1 MECSLNAVPETLA
14 SYLLDPTVT
23 DLCMNGPHQFM
34 IDRGVGLEPVLSEPL
49 FRSEEEYRQF
59 ILEHLSQSGKTWD
72 AKLPFVDTVFFKS
85 HRAHIAFPPVA
96 QNGIYLSLR
105 RLPTPNKDTLEM
117 AQKKAESRW
126 LPSAQAFEI
135 LKSCVQNHETLLF
148 AGATGSGKTTL
159 FSDLLCFAS
168 PRERLVALEDTAE
181 IRTEHPHLIGLLSRM
196 PNADG
201 YGAVT
206 LRDLVKQTLRMR
218 PDRILIGECRGD
230 EVLDLLLALNTGH
243 RGTLA
248 TIHANSA
255 TDALKRLE
263 LLALIASK
271 GQIQSPLIRN
281 LIATGIQKIVFL
293 KRIGSQRKIEE
304 IISIAGHERDV
315 IYTRPVYP
323 LDRDPRSARLH
334 SETHREIPLPAPL
347 RSR

>member
-1 MECSLNAVPETLA
+1 MECSLKSVPDLLIPH
-14 SYLLDPTVT
+14 LLDPAVT
-23 DLCMNGPHQFM
+23 DLCLNGPLQFM
-34 IDRGVGLEPVLSEPL
+34 IDRGAGLEPVLSEPI
-49 FRSEEEYRQF
+49 FRSDEDYRQF
-59 ILEHLSQSGKTWD
+59 ILEQLSLSGKTWD

-85 HRAHIAFPPVA
+85 HRAHLAFPPVA

-105 RLPTPNKDTLEM
+105 RLPTPSKDPLDV
-117 AQKKAESRW
+117 AQKKSESRW
-126 LPSAQAFEI
+126 KDSSLAFDT
-135 LKSCVQNHETLLF
+135 LKACVQNHETILF

-181 IRTEHPHLIGLLSRM
+181 IKTEHPHFIGLLSRTA
-196 PNADG
+196 NADG
-201 YGAVT
+201 FGAVT

-243 RGTLA
+243 KGTLA

-255 TDALKRLE
+255 TDAIKRLE

-271 GQIQSPLIRN
+271 GQIPSPLIKN
-281 LIATGIQKIVFL
+281 LIASGIQKIVFL

-323 LDRDPRSARLH
+323 SDQAPRSARSLL
-334 SETHREIPLPAPL
+334 ENHRETPSPAHL
-347 RSR
+347 RPT